1 MESHK
6 TSRCEKYHMMV
17 EEFMYKLS
25 QECKP
30 MNNLDIILEME
41 MNAEQKE
48 EFKDLL
54 AELTVFLSNGI
65 VVTPIL
71 SY

>member
-71 SY
+71 SL

>member
-71 SY
+71 SS